1 MKLKLFILLSII
13 SLTSLFAQLDRSVQP
28 KPGPA
33 PEIKLSDY
41 ESFEL
46 QNGLKVF
53 VIENHKLPKVTFS
66 MLTVRDPLFEGSNK
80 GYISIAGDLLRRGT
94 KNRTKDQIDE
104 EIDFIGASLNTSG
117 TSFSGSSLKKHFD
130 KLMEIFSDIILNYDF
145 KTEELDKIKK
155 QILSSL
161 ASQKDDPNFISENLR
176 RAIIY
181 GNEHPYGEI
190 MTEESVN
197 SVNLELCKNY
207 ADNYLKPNISL
218 LAFVGDITLT
228 EAKSLTE
235 KYFGSWQKKDIP
247 KNKFKSPQTPLIRKV
262 AISDRPSSV
271 QSIINV
277 AYPIDLKENSEDIIK
292 VSVMNNILGGSFSSR
307 LNQNLRE
314 DKGYTYGA
322 YSVIN
327 PDKFTGYFN
336 AVVKVRNS
344 VTDSTVTEIFNEM
357 NKLRNE
363 KVDEQELKRVKNYL
377 TGTFS
382 QSLERPET
390 IARFALNIERNKLP
404 KDYYKNYLK
413 NLNLVS
419 AKDIQEMAKK
429 YLTPKNSY
437 VIVVGN
443 ADEIK
448 SGLKKFSV
456 SGKINYYD
464 VYGKEY
470 DPNLAKVEEG
480 ITAESI
486 IENFLNVIGG
496 RERLSAINDK
506 TTKLK
511 GNTQGTDLTLII
523 YQKAPNKLYQELDF
537 TVGKQI
543 TIFDGKKAVIESM
556 GQIQE
561 LNDAALEDLKLQA
574 SLNAFLNYKEN
585 NYKLE
590 LAGIE
595 NLNGKDAYKIIL
607 TPPNNNKHTHYYDKE
622 TGYKIRE
629 VNSIFTPQGS
639 FTQIIDLDDYREVD
653 GIKNPFKLTQTM
665 GPQQIILEVTSI
677 EFNKNLSDNLFN
689 VNK

>member
-1 MKLKLFILLSII
+1 MKLKLFILLLLI

-33 PEIKLSDY
+33 PEIKLSNY

-66 MLTVRDPLFEGSNK
+66 MVTVRDPLFEASNK

-130 KLMEIFSDIILNYDF
+130 KLMAIFSDIILNYNF
-145 KTEELDKIKK
+145 KQEELDKIKK

-161 ASQKDDPNFISENLR
+161 ASQKDNPNFISENLR

-181 GNEHPYGEI
+181 GKEHPYGEI

-207 ADNYLKPNISL
+207 VDNYLKPNITL
-218 LAFVGDITLT
+218 LAFVGDINIT
-228 EAKSLTE
+228 EAKKITE
-235 KYFGSWQKKDIP
+235 KYFGNWQKKDITE
-247 KNKFKSPQTPLIRKV
+247 NKFKSPQTPLVRKV
-262 AISDRPSSV
+262 AISDRPTAV

-277 AYPIDLKENSEDIIK
+277 SYPIDLKENSKDIIK

-322 YSVIN
+322 YSIIN

-344 VTDSTVTEIFNEM
+344 VTDSAVNEIFNEM

-363 KVDEQELKRVKNYL
+363 KVDEQELNRVKNYL

-390 IARFALNIERNKLP
+390 IARFALNIEINKLP
-404 KDYYKNYLK
+404 TDYYKNYLK
-413 NLNLVS
+413 NLNSVS
-419 AKDIQEMAKK
+419 ANDIQEMAKK

-470 DPNLAKVEEG
+470 DPNLTKVEEG

-486 IENFLNVIGG
+486 IENFLNAIGG
-496 RERLSAINDK
+496 REKLSGINDK

-511 GNTQGTDLTLII
+511 GNTQGMDLTLII
-523 YQKAPNKLYQELDF
+523 YQKNPNKLYQELDF
-537 TVGKQI
+537 TVGKQT
-543 TIFDGKKAVIESM
+543 TIFDGEKAVLESM
-556 GQIQE
+556 GQIEE
-561 LNDAALEDLKLQA
+561 LTGEALEDLKLQA

-585 NYKLE
+585 NYKIE

-607 TPPNNNKHTHYYDKE
+607 TPPNNNKHTQYYDKE
-622 TGYKIRE
+622 TGFKIRE
-629 VNSIFTPQGS
+629 VNSISTAQGS

-677 EFNKNLSDNLFN
+677 EFNRNLSDNLFK
-689 VNK
+689 VN